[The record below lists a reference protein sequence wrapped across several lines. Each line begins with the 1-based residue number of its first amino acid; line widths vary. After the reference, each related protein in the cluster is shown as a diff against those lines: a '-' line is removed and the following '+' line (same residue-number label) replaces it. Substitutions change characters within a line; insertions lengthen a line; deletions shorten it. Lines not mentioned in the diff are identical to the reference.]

1 MKTESLQHLAL
12 FLRYPDR
19 KGANAMTKKIHINRP
34 VPNERLERCREIN
47 RKLRNEDLWTAK
59 IF

>member
-1 MKTESLQHLAL
+1 
-12 FLRYPDR
+12 
-19 KGANAMTKKIHINRP
+19 MTKKIHINRP

-47 RKLRNEDLWTAK
+47 RKLRNEDLWTAI